1 MNRPFHAL
9 LLCTALA
16 GCAAAPTPMH
26 WEKPGASQ
34 SATKEDAD
42 QCRLQARFAPMP
54 ERVLAPPPRST
65 AERVLTREEELE
77 VHESVNFQACMR
89 QKGYSAKR

>member
-1 MNRPFHAL
+1 MNLRFQGL
-9 LLCTALA
+9 LLCAALA
-16 GCAAAPTPMH
+16 GCAAAPTPTH

-34 SATKEDAD
+34 SATKEDAE

-54 ERVLAPPPRST
+54 ERVMAPPARSS

-77 VHESVNFQACMR
+77 VQEAVNFQACMR
-89 QKGYSAKR
+89 EKGYSAKR

>member
-9 LLCTALA
+9 LLCAVLA
-16 GCAAAPTPMH
+16 GCAAAPTPAH

-34 SATKEDAD
+34 SAMKEDAE
-42 QCRLQARFAPMP
+42 QCRLQARFAPIP
-54 ERVLAPPPRST
+54 ERVMAPPARST

-77 VHESVNFQACMR
+77 AQQTVNFQACMR
-89 QKGYSAKR
+89 EKGYSAKR